1 LWIVDVTSAPYVE
14 AYRGLIAHVREPLL
28 LISSVGVIIA
38 INSAGAETIG
48 ATVASLEGAGFDA
61 YAPELVVALQSV
73 AVGDASFP
81 LRTRDGRRGFSCH
94 ASQLAP
100 DLFVVR
106 VSGGPDAAH
115 RARGFL
121 ELFARLQAPQ
131 LEPDRQ
137 PLEDL
142 ARTLLSMGTT
152 AVGAIAGG
160 VYVISGASNT
170 LELLASVG
178 YPRHIIDSYR
188 VVPLAAPLPLSDS
201 VRTASPIFLGT
212 KADFHAKYDAFA
224 TSQPAAVQ
232 RAMACIPLVVD
243 GRCVGTLGL
252 GFPMPWRFTQDERAA
267 LIDLGQ
273 QFANTLSRAGG
284 ERTVRQPQDS
294 ASSPESRLE
303 RLHVFMGALARAI
316 TPAEVGEVVADGGSV
331 VVGARSAGLWLRTE
345 DGQHVR
351 LARAI
356 GPTGPLPEQ
365 HMIIPLDR
373 PARMPIL
380 DAIQTGAPVWIESC
394 AQLEALY
401 PDAFRAFS
409 RGGDSSLACIPLLA
423 QGRCIGGLA
432 YNFDHAHEFREDE
445 RVFLQM
451 VGWHAAQALERSHLF
466 AAEKLARGAA
476 EASQRRSA
484 FLADINALLAS
495 LDAQSALSAV
505 AAMAVPRIA
514 DWCIVHL
521 AADGRAGLLPVAAHV
536 EPEKLPR
543 ALEISRRVREEGA
556 GDKGI
561 GYVMRTGKS
570 LLTPSIP
577 PDRLRAALEDKELA
591 ELILATGL
599 VSAMVVPILARGQVL
614 GAIVLNSATPGRH
627 YDEHDLAMAEN
638 LGRKLGLV
646 LENARLYR
654 EVRDDDRRK
663 DEFIAMLSH
672 ELRNPLVPIVAAV
685 DLMRLQDE
693 DTFVHEREMIR
704 TNARH
709 LVRLVDELLD
719 VSRIRHGKIELKST
733 LCEAADLVADA
744 MDIAGP
750 TVSGREH
757 RLSVSAPTRGLRVVA
772 DRIRMAQAIANL
784 VINAAKYT
792 APRGEIVVSAAE
804 EAGEVVFRVRD
815 NGIGME
821 PDLLPRI
828 FDLFVQA
835 SSPPDRVEG
844 GLGVGLTVVK
854 NIVTLHGGVVA
865 AQSPGPGKGSEL
877 VIRLPRPDLSAI
889 ASTPVAASA
898 LPSPR
903 PRVARAA
910 LNKRVLIVEDDRDV
924 ADVMRSLLE
933 AVGYSPV
940 IAHDGASALA
950 AAPELRPELALID
963 LGLPVMDGYEVCR
976 RLRSIDAH
984 LRIIAVTGYGQES
997 DRARTKEAGFDEHI
1011 VKPIELEALRQLL
1024 RSE

>member
-1 LWIVDVTSAPYVE
+1 VDVTSSPYVE
-14 AYRGLIAHVREPLL
+14 AYRGLIAHVREPLV

-61 YAPELVVALQSV
+61 YAPELVVALSNATV
-73 AVGDASFP
+73 VDSSFP

-106 VSGGPDAAH
+106 ISGGPDAAH
-115 RARGFL
+115 RARGFF

-131 LEPDRQ
+131 LETDRQ

-142 ARTLLSMGTT
+142 ARTLLTMGTT

-160 VYVISGASNT
+160 VYMISGASNT

-178 YPRHIIDSYR
+178 YPRHILESYR
-188 VVPLAAPLPLSDS
+188 VVPMAAPLPLSDS

-232 RAMACIPLVVD
+232 RAMACVPLVVD

-252 GFPMPWRFTQDERAA
+252 GFPMPWRFTQEERAA

-273 QFANTLSRAGG
+273 QFANALVRGG
-284 ERTVRQPQDS
+284 GQRTVREPQDA

-331 VVGARSAGLWLRTE
+331 VVGARSAALWLRTE

-351 LARAI
+351 LARAV

-365 HMIIPLDR
+365 HMFVPLDR

-394 AQLEALY
+394 AQLEAHY
-401 PDAFRAFS
+401 PEVLHAFS
-409 RGGDSSLACIPLLA
+409 RGGESSLACVPLLA
-423 QGRCIGGLA
+423 QGKCIGGLA
-432 YNFDHAHEFREDE
+432 YNFDHAREFRADE

-451 VGWHAAQALERSHLF
+451 VGWHAAQALERSHLY
-466 AAEKLARGAA
+466 AAEKAA
-476 EASQRRSA
+476 A
-484 FLADINALLAS
+484 
-495 LDAQSALSAV
+495 
-505 AAMAVPRIA
+505 
-514 DWCIVHL
+514 
-521 AADGRAGLLPVAAHV
+521 
-536 EPEKLPR
+536 
-543 ALEISRRVREEGA
+543 
-556 GDKGI
+556 
-561 GYVMRTGKS
+561 
-570 LLTPSIP
+570 
-577 PDRLRAALEDKELA
+577 
-591 ELILATGL
+591 
-599 VSAMVVPILARGQVL
+599 
-614 GAIVLNSATPGRH
+614 
-627 YDEHDLAMAEN
+627 
-638 LGRKLGLV
+638 

-654 EVRDDDRRK
+654 EVREDDRRK

-693 DTFVHEREMIR
+693 ETFVHEREMIR
-704 TNARH
+704 ANARH
-709 LVRLVDELLD
+709 LVRLVDDLLD
-719 VSRIRHGKIELKST
+719 VSRITHGKIELKTT
-733 LCEAADLVADA
+733 LCEAAELIEDA
-744 MDIAGP
+744 MNIAGP
-750 TVSGREH
+750 TLSAREH
-757 RLSVSAPTRGLRVVA
+757 RLSISAPTRGLRVVA

-784 VINAAKYT
+784 VLNAVKYT
-792 APRGEIVVSAAE
+792 APRGEISVSAAE

-815 NGIGME
+815 NGVGME
-821 PDLLPRI
+821 ADLLPQI

-835 SSPPDRVEG
+835 SSPPDRLEG

-854 NIVTLHGGVVA
+854 NIVTLHGGTVA
-865 AQSPGPGKGSEL
+865 AHSAGPGKGSEL
-877 VIRLPRPDLSAI
+877 VIRLPRPDLAAVAES
-889 ASTPVAASA
+889 PVASSSS
-898 LPSPR
+898 PPR
-903 PRVARAA
+903 PRVARPA
-910 LNKRVLIVEDDRDV
+910 LKKRVLVVEDDRDV

-933 AVGYSPV
+933 AVGYSPL
-940 IAHDGASALA
+940 ITYDGASALA

-976 RLRSIDAH
+976 RLRSFDAK

-997 DRARTKEAGFDEHI
+997 DRAQTKAAGFDEHI
-1011 VKPIELEALRQLL
+1011 VKPIELDALRQLL
-1024 RSE
+1024 RSDD